1 MMESDQQVFKNA
13 IGLFNDTFPPLMDGV
28 SMTVFNY
35 AYWLQK
41 KAGNVCV
48 ITPKMPHSED
58 DNDFRVMRYAS
69 VSTLVRKPYRLG
81 VPYVDAAFMSKLL
94 FSHKTK
100 FSIVHAHS
108 PFSSGKLAMRTAHR
122 QNIPFVATFHSK
134 FRDDFKRLFKKD
146 LIVDMILKE
155 IIDFFESAD
164 EVWIPQA
171 SVEDTIREYGYKGKL
186 VVVDNGTDF
195 IIEEPIKPI
204 KTAARQKLG
213 VKVDEFMLLF
223 VGQHIW
229 EKNTRIIIEALDL
242 LRDFP
247 YKMFFVGMGY
257 AANDMKA
264 MIEEKNLTSK
274 VKFVGSIYEREIMRD
289 YYAAADLF
297 LFPSIYDNAPLV
309 VREAAALHTPSI
321 LARKS
326 TSSEIIRD
334 NIDGFLTDNDAE
346 SLSDKI
352 KEVLTSPERI
362 DIVGENASR
371 TIARSWENVA
381 EEVLDRY
388 KQLIL
393 RKK

>member
-1 MMESDQQVFKNA
+1 MNSDLQVFSHA

-28 SMTVFNY
+28 SMTVYNY

-41 KAGNVCV
+41 KMGNVCV
-48 ITPKMPHSED
+48 ITPKMPHAED
-58 DNDFRVMRYAS
+58 INDFRVLRYAS
-69 VSTLVRKPYRLG
+69 ISTLVRKPYRLG
-81 VPYVDAAFMSKLL
+81 VPLVDVGFMSKLL
-94 FSHKTK
+94 FSHDTK
-100 FSIVHAHS
+100 FSILHAHS
-108 PFSSGKLAMRTAHR
+108 PFSSGRLARQTAHR

-134 FRDDFKRLFKKD
+134 FRDDFKRLFKNE
-146 LIVDMILKE
+146 LIVKAILKE

-195 IIEEPIKPI
+195 VLDEPVKPI
-204 KTAARQKLG
+204 KQAAKTKLG
-213 VKVDEFMLLF
+213 IKEGEIMLLF

-229 EKNTRIIIEALDL
+229 EKNTRMIIEALHLLKDL
-242 LRDFP
+242 PF
-247 YKMFFVGMGY
+247 KMFFVGVGY
-257 AANDMKA
+257 AQKEMQEMVENL
-264 MIEEKNLTSK
+264 NLTSK
-274 VKFVGSIYEREIMRD
+274 VTFVGSIYDRETIRD

-309 VREAAALHTPSI
+309 VREAAALQTPSI

-334 NIDGFLTDNDAE
+334 NVDGFLTENDAQ
-346 SLSDKI
+346 SLADKI
-352 KEVLTSPERI
+352 KEVVSDPGKM
-362 DIVGENASR
+362 VAAGEIASH
-371 TIARSWENVA
+371 TIARSWENVT

-388 KQLIL
+388 KFLIL
-393 RKK
+393 NKKR